1 MVKITSKDRKT
12 PLNSKKKIIS
22 AILLYEMYVDE
33 PISSINI
40 CTSTRYLFN
49 GKWSVDIQS
58 NRVDISYPDPDW

>member
-40 CTSTRYLFN
+40 WTSTRYLFN